1 MEVLEGGDHKARRWS
16 HMGFY
21 GPGPSIHTSKKNA
34 ETKEYVMPIPLASV
48 IVALALTLEGATSYL
63 LHRL

>member
-1 MEVLEGGDHKARRWS
+1 
-16 HMGFY
+16 MGFY